1 MSMALAL
8 ATKGMIY
15 NQCNPCAVQE
25 VTVQEDR
32 GGGGDWIDLPKPQRV
47 YYKDLTIKKRKP
59 IIKMRL
65 ENESNTR

>member
-1 MSMALAL
+1 MIALAL

-15 NQCNPCAVQE
+15 NKYNPCAVQE

-32 GGGGDWIDLPKPQRV
+32 GGGDWIDLPRPQRV

-59 IIKMRL
+59 IIRMRL
-65 ENESNTR
+65 ENESDTG